1 MGVSPTTGWFMQPIE
16 QDMRPE
22 SCLTYGIAN
31 PCSIVIFGA
40 TGDLTTRKLAP
51 ALYNLYLQG
60 VLPESSL
67 IVGVARSEMS
77 DDQFRMR
84 IKEAVAGKDMSMWEK
99 FAAALYY
106 HSTQFDH
113 SDSLSQL
120 SEKLKNLEKERN
132 LGGDRIFYLAIPPS
146 LYDVTVEMIG
156 RSGLSRENFD
166 GNGWARIVIEKP
178 FGRDLKTAIELN
190 KTLQKHF
197 DESRIFRIDHYLA
210 KETVQNVLMLRFA
223 NTIFEPLWNR
233 MFVDHVQI
241 TAAESI
247 GIENRAKYYEDS
259 GILRD
264 MFQNHMMQ
272 LLALTAMEPP
282 SELQADYVRDER
294 CKIFRSLRPF
304 SAEDDFRN
312 IILGQYGPGTV
323 DGLRVRGYREEP
335 GVSPASMTPTFA
347 MMKVFV
353 ENWRWNG
360 VPFYLTSGK
369 RLGKKL
375 TEIVIHF
382 RTVPHSMFRNA
393 LQESVTPNILT
404 LGIYPDETVNL
415 TFQINS
421 PGSKICLRS
430 VAMDFNYNEVYSLSN
445 LDAYER
451 LLLDCIQ
458 GDQMLFWRQDAV
470 ELCWSFLEPVL
481 NHCES
486 CLDMDK
492 RLLTY
497 DAGTW
502 GPEIEQL

>member
-1 MGVSPTTGWFMQPIE
+1 
-16 QDMRPE
+16 
-22 SCLTYGIAN
+22 
-31 PCSIVIFGA
+31 
-40 TGDLTTRKLAP
+40 
-51 ALYNLYLQG
+51 
-60 VLPESSL
+60 
-67 IVGVARSEMS
+67 
-77 DDQFRMR
+77 
-84 IKEAVAGKDMSMWEK
+84 
-99 FAAALYY
+99 
-106 HSTQFDH
+106 
-113 SDSLSQL
+113 
-120 SEKLKNLEKERN
+120 
-132 LGGDRIFYLAIPPS
+132 
-146 LYDVTVEMIG
+146 
-156 RSGLSRENFD
+156 
-166 GNGWARIVIEKP
+166 
-178 FGRDLKTAIELN
+178 
-190 KTLQKHF
+190 
-197 DESRIFRIDHYLA
+197 
-210 KETVQNVLMLRFA
+210 
-223 NTIFEPLWNR
+223 
-233 MFVDHVQI
+233 
-241 TAAESI
+241 
-247 GIENRAKYYEDS
+247 
-259 GILRD
+259 

-312 IILGQYGPGTV
+312 IILGQYGPGTI
-323 DGLRVRGYREEP
+323 DGVSVRGYREEP
-335 GVSPASMTPTFA
+335 GVSAASMTPTFA
-347 MMKVFV
+347 TMKVFV

-481 NHCES
+481 YHCES

-502 GPEIEQL
+502 GPEINQL